1 MQVYT
6 DKEILND
13 GLCAQKATTGKLNL
27 AANECVHEDV
37 RKTMLHILSQ
47 EHDIQQDV
55 FNMMHKEGYYPT
67 PMADEKKLQQVKQQY
82 SQCVK

>member
-27 AANECVHEDV
+27 AANECVHENL
-37 RKTMLHILSQ
+37 RKDLLNVLGQ
-47 EHDIQQDV
+47 EHSIQYEV
-55 FNMMHKEGYYPT
+55 FSMMSQRGLYPT
-67 PMADEKKLQQVKQQY
+67 PAADDKKMMEAKQKY
-82 SQCVK
+82 SQSYK

>member
-27 AANECVHEDV
+27 AANECVHENL
-37 RKTMLHILSQ
+37 RKDILNVLGE
-47 EHDIQQDV
+47 EHSIQYEV
-55 FNMMHKEGYYPT
+55 FNMMSQRGLYPT
-67 PMADEKKLQQVKQQY
+67 PAAQESKVAEAKQKFAQSY
-82 SQCVK
+82 K